1 MHINIFN
8 FSFLFVP
15 YILRLF
21 FKGHGEKLFMKGYHQ
36 WFMKGYH
43 QWFMK
48 GYEQWFCNAMNN
60 GFATL

>member
-43 QWFMK
+43 QWFMQRH
-48 GYEQWFCNAMNN
+48 EQWFMYNPDRY
-60 GFATL
+60 FSHY

>member
-36 WFMKGYH
+36 WFMKGY
-43 QWFMK
+43 
-48 GYEQWFCNAMNN
+48 EQWFCNAMNN
-60 GFATL
+60 GLCNAMNNGFATP